1 MPAAL
6 ILLAVI
12 AALAG
17 NRQAMQIVTIPADE
31 PLLSA
36 LLEG

>member
-1 MPAAL
+1 
-6 ILLAVI
+6 V

-17 NRQAMQIVTIPADE
+17 NRRAMQIVTIPADE

-36 LLEG
+36 IMEG